1 MAPLG
6 LIHGSDVGKKN
17 RQLPLTCLLTD
28 LRYAFDWKNMTMSG
42 KQSLMSR
49 SYKALLVFYGDSH
62 SDLRRAPVNASDSV
76 ICFQIAYHVAVLL
89 VHRPFLGD
97 ADGSQTRI
105 LALRG
110 ATAAAMAICRIL
122 REYRRKCPLSSLP
135 PQVMNYVVCAAVI
148 HLLNATSGRTGLGRR
163 SAGNLKICMDTL
175 VAVGERWDARKNTSI
190 RFIRKLAHKW
200 KVVWAL
206 PLQFSA
212 PLEES
217 EPVSGMESDTEKED
231 GHDAR
236 CIPQPREASL
246 FAFPDTLEF
255 PFDHLNT
262 FPEEDDISAL
272 DWLYAGQFH
281 DNETISPVAAPI
293 NSMDHNN

>member
-1 MAPLG
+1 
-6 LIHGSDVGKKN
+6 
-17 RQLPLTCLLTD
+17 
-28 LRYAFDWKNMTMSG
+28 MTMAG

-62 SDLRRAPVNASDSV
+62 SDLRCAAVNASDSV
-76 ICFQIAYHVAVLL
+76 ISFQIAYHTAVLL

-97 ADGSQTRI
+97 AEGSQTRT

-110 ATAAAMAICRIL
+110 ATAAALAICRNL
-122 REYRRKCPLSSLP
+122 REYRRKCPLDSLP

-163 SAGNLKICMDTL
+163 SAGNLKICLDTL
-175 VAVGERWDARKNTSI
+175 IAVGERWDARKNTSI
-190 RFIRKLAHKW
+190 QFIRKLARKW

-212 PLEES
+212 PLEDS
-217 EPVSGMESDTEKED
+217 EPLSRMESASEKD
-231 GHDAR
+231 DAR
-236 CIPQPREASL
+236 CSTQPQETSL

-255 PFDHLNT
+255 PFDQLSA
-262 FPEEDDISAL
+262 FPAEHDTSAL

-281 DNETISPVAAPI
+281 DNETISPVAAAI

>member
-122 REYRRKCPLSSLP
+122 REFRRKCPLSSLP
-135 PQVMNYVVCAAVI
+135 APRSSAAALVLCLACAFM
-148 HLLNATSGRTGLGRR
+148 
-163 SAGNLKICMDTL
+163 C
-175 VAVGERWDARKNTSI
+175 
-190 RFIRKLAHKW
+190 
-200 KVVWAL
+200 
-206 PLQFSA
+206 
-212 PLEES
+212 
-217 EPVSGMESDTEKED
+217 
-231 GHDAR
+231 
-236 CIPQPREASL
+236 
-246 FAFPDTLEF
+246 
-255 PFDHLNT
+255 
-262 FPEEDDISAL
+262 
-272 DWLYAGQFH
+272 
-281 DNETISPVAAPI
+281 
-293 NSMDHNN
+293 